1 MATNTDE
8 ADAGRERGRQQVL
21 VRRAVPRDAAA
32 IARVY
37 VESWRSTYAGIIPAA
52 YLDRLSRERQTRGWR
67 RQITVPGNVTLVADV
82 PEAGVIGFANGGPE
96 RSGNRNWFAELYVL
110 YLLDAHQR
118 HGVGKQL
125 VTAFAAEL
133 ASIGLLRM
141 LVWVLAEN
149 PARGFYESL
158 GGRWIGE
165 RFTEVG
171 GAKLTEVAYGW
182 RDVRLLVPA
191 PQAS

>member
-1 MATNTDE
+1 MPMNADD
-8 ADAGRERGRQQVL
+8 ADAGGERRQQAA
-21 VRRAVPRDAAA
+21 VRRAVSRDAAA

-52 YLDRLSRERQTRGWR
+52 YLDRLSPERQTRGWR
-67 RQITVPGNVTLVADV
+67 RQIAVPGNVTLVA
-82 PEAGVIGFANGGPE
+82 EMAGAGVIGFANGGPE

-118 HGVGKQL
+118 HGVGRQL

-149 PARGFYESL
+149 PARGFYQSL
-158 GGRWIGE
+158 GGQLIGE

-191 PQAS
+191 PQAI

>member
-1 MATNTDE
+1 MSTDE
-8 ADAGRERGRQQVL
+8 VDANPERRRQAA
-21 VRRAVPRDAAA
+21 VRRAVSRDAAA

-37 VESWRSTYAGIIPAA
+37 VESWRTAYAGIIPAA
-52 YLDRLSRERQTRGWR
+52 YLDRLSPERQTRGWR
-67 RQITVPGNVTLVADV
+67 RQIGVPGNVTLVAEV

-118 HGVGKQL
+118 HGVGRQL
-125 VTAFAAEL
+125 VTAFAAQL
-133 ASIGLLRM
+133 ADIGLLRM

-149 PARGFYESL
+149 PARGFYQSL
-158 GGRWIGE
+158 GGQLIGE

-191 PQAS
+191 PQAI